1 MRLEIIPAEIVSEPN
16 TGENALKHFTFCFAV
31 SCVVLLQV
39 AAGLA
44 DEADKA
50 IQSAVKTE
58 ANGDIFLI
66 QEVTMNAPVKKV
78 WAAYATAE
86 GWESWATPVASVDL
100 NIGGTIRTNYRK
112 EGKTTDDD
120 AVVLHIINYVPER
133 VLTLQAELGPH
144 FPAALTEREKQMYNL
159 ITFHSLGEN
168 RSKIVSYGI
177 GYKDTPEM
185 QKLLKFFIS
194 SNEQTYER
202 LIKYVETGEASPV
215 EIP

>member
-1 MRLEIIPAEIVSEPN
+1 MPIEINSYPN
-16 TGENALKHFTFCFAV
+16 AGDAALKHLTFCTAIFWAV
-31 SCVVLLQV
+31 SLQV
-39 AAGLA
+39 LTGLA
-44 DEADKA
+44 DEANRP
-50 IQSAVKTE
+50 IQSTVKTE
-58 ANGDIFLI
+58 TNGDIFLI

-78 WAAYATAE
+78 WAAYTTAD

-112 EGKTTDDD
+112 DGKTTDDD
-120 AVVLHIINYVPER
+120 AIVLHIINYVPER

-144 FPAALTEREKQMYNL
+144 FPAALTVREKQMYNL

-185 QKLLKFFIS
+185 QKLLKFFVS
-194 SNEQTYER
+194 GNEQTYER
-202 LIKYVETGEASPV
+202 LIKYVETGEANPI